1 MLVLHDP
8 QTGLIE
14 QFFFGLEDT
23 NLADYEWRTQS
34 MQAILG
40 IEGANLRQVLKQP
53 DVLMLLYLLARLL
66 CRHCKRTG
74 TTTPLDHTYGSRW
87 VQLSSYPGLPLRQD
101 RRGG

>member
-1 MLVLHDP
+1 MLVLDP

-14 QFFFGLEDT
+14 QFEGFFGLEDT

-40 IEGANLRQVLKQP
+40 IEGANQAGAETARCIDAPVLQ
-53 DVLMLLYLLARLL
+53 RLL
-66 CRHCKRTG
+66 CRHCKRTDY
-74 TTTPLDHTYGSRW
+74 TPRTDLRLLAGS
-87 VQLSSYPGLPLRQD
+87 SYPSYPGLPLRQD